1 MKNFITVCEAKMGQC
16 WLCEYQ
22 EECGDYCGDNRPIP
36 TLKCKVASMTLC
48 EGRHAIHEAE
58 DGAIFKNTVNPLD
71 VDGLEDQAYSTLK
84 GVEFLNLYVTG
95 LTVALIAAL
104 NAARKLQIRVVL
116 YHYDKNTGTYYPQ
129 LIK

>member
-1 MKNFITVCEAKMGQC
+1 MA
-16 WLCEYQ
+16 
-22 EECGDYCGDNRPIP
+22 
-36 TLKCKVASMTLC
+36 LC
-48 EGRHAIHEAE
+48 EGRHDIPEAE
-58 DGAIFKNTVNPLD
+58 DGAIFKNTINPLD
-71 VDGLEDQAYSTLK
+71 VNGLEEQAYITLK

-104 NAARKLQIRVVL
+104 NAARKLQIQVVL